1 MQIRVKSVIIF
12 DSGDYM
18 NKYYEMFINENID
31 DSILKTNPSSLSFE
45 DHFWHFA
52 CMSIYYKNKNDFHM
66 FKKSL
71 SSACDLNY
79 IYNALLYFEAFN
91 VLPQNY
97 KKYLKNFEH
106 KMKDD
111 KI

>member
-1 MQIRVKSVIIF
+1 
-12 DSGDYM
+12 M

-31 DSILKTNPSSLSFE
+31 DSILKMNPSSLTFE

-52 CMSIYYKNKNDFHM
+52 CMSIYYKNKKDFHM

-71 SSACDLNY
+71 LSDCDLNY

-97 KKYLKNFEH
+97 KKYHLQDFLQDILQNH
-106 KMKDD
+106 NSRQQAYRHRRYYM
-111 KI
+111 